1 MQNLEET
8 GLKLSSCMRMHITH
22 CERYLCKHS
31 CRLKFDLPI
40 IDALMHGQLPTNKA
54 ICSLHVVIPPFFSNM
69 YICFNLQMVG
79 TSTRMPP
86 IQRLVEIK
94 TIAEQLHF
102 KMSTLLL
109 HTGKVSEAIAWFR
122 QHTANYRRLVGA
134 PEVIFLHWEWLSR
147 QYLVF
152 AQLLETSSATAL
164 QVPSM
169 GSVPAEKPTEW
180 EFHPAYYYQVI
191 ISCILKVKN
200 KLIK

>member
-1 MQNLEET
+1 M
-8 GLKLSSCMRMHITH
+8 
-22 CERYLCKHS
+22 
-31 CRLKFDLPI
+31 
-40 IDALMHGQLPTNKA
+40 
-54 ICSLHVVIPPFFSNM
+54 
-69 YICFNLQMVG
+69 QMVG

-94 TIAEQLHF
+94 TISEQLHF

-109 HTGKVSEAIAWFR
+109 HTGKVAEAIAWFR

-152 AQLLETSSATAL
+152 AQLLETSSVIAL

-180 EFHPAYYYQVI
+180 EFHPAYYYQVNF
-191 ISCILKVKN
+191 SCILKVNN
-200 KLIK
+200 KLS

>member
-1 MQNLEET
+1 MSMIINVLCSVFAILMQ
-8 GLKLSSCMRMHITH
+8 SFPS
-22 CERYLCKHS
+22 
-31 CRLKFDLPI
+31 
-40 IDALMHGQLPTNKA
+40 
-54 ICSLHVVIPPFFSNM
+54 PPPP
-69 YICFNLQMVG
+69 LTQMVG

-109 HTGKVSEAIAWFR
+109 HGGKVVEAIAWFR
-122 QHTANYRRLVGA
+122 QHTANYRKLVGS

-152 AQLLETSSATAL
+152 SQLLETSSANVL
-164 QVPSM
+164 HVPSM
-169 GSVPAEKPTEW
+169 VSVPAEKPTEW

-191 ISCILKVKN
+191 FYSILKVQKMYLVN
-200 KLIK
+200 GEFSLSLLF